1 MSDIEKDMKVL
12 AKMTRTYIENNY
24 DISGKAGKEGT
35 TFIAKGPSGRQYA
48 IKMFSATKSSGE
60 ISKEYALQESAAEVG
75 VAPAVYAMNSS
86 QKYIVMQKM
95 KETIVAFAAKNRD
108 SWEKRQYRGR
118 ACEVLPRGLQA
129 QLYALCVRLDGAGV
143 SQNDGNPLNLMLDDS
158 GRLYIIDY
166 GFSKRIDKRMI
177 KKRGPQPNI
186 NLTLW
191 HFARQLTHYR
201 ILTPLLF
208 TDDNKGVQNLYM
220 AEFKKGRNYK
230 DNNLL
235 AEGER
240 LLSGRRPKAAK
251 QQRVPK
257 RAAASQPKVSKR
269 PAAKQ
274 PRVSKRPAAK
284 QPKVSKRPAAKQPKV
299 SKPPT
304 IRRARTKSP
313 METRRVLRTST
324 RASKTRIPLAKVKV
338 VTPKPKPR
346 KKRVCTPVRPSK
358 MKKGTP
364 IKFYHPKFKK
374 VYSGTFVDFNSSEEF
389 PIVIQYTSKSGNIRT
404 LRIARSDLNP
414 TDGTV
419 RRKQR
424 ES

>member
-12 AKMTRTYIENNY
+12 AKMKRTFIEKNY

-35 TFIAKGPSGRQYA
+35 TFLATGPSGRQYA
-48 IKMFSATKSSGE
+48 IKMFSEKKSSGE

-75 VAPAVYAMNSS
+75 VAPAVYAVNSRE
-86 QKYIVMQKM
+86 KYIVMQKM
-95 KETIVAFAAKNRD
+95 KETIVAFAAENKD
-108 SWEKRQYRGR
+108 SWEKGQYRGK
-118 ACEVLPRGLQA
+118 ACNVLPRGLQA
-129 QLYALCVRLDGAGV
+129 QLYALCVRLDGVGV
-143 SQNDGNPLNLMLDDS
+143 LQNDGNPLNLMLDDS

-166 GFSKRIDKRMI
+166 GFSKRIDKKTV

-201 ILTPLLF
+201 ILTPLLY

-220 AEFKKGRNYK
+220 AKFKKGLNYK

-240 LLSGRRPKAAK
+240 LLGGSHPKASKA
-251 QQRVPK
+251 RVPK
-257 RAAASQPKVSKR
+257 RAAASQPKASKAR
-269 PAAKQ
+269 VPKRAAA
-274 PRVSKRPAAK
+274 S
-284 QPKVSKRPAAKQPKV
+284 QPKASE
-299 SKPPT
+299 PPT
-304 IRRARTKSP
+304 IHRARTKSP
-313 METRRVLRTST
+313 MEIRRVSRTSS
-324 RASKTRIPLAKVKV
+324 RASKTQIPLAKVV
-338 VTPKPKPR
+338 VLQPEAR
-346 KKRVCTPVRPSK
+346 KKRGRTPVRLSK

-374 VYSGTFVDFNSSEEF
+374 VYSGTFVEFNSSEEF
-389 PIVIQYTSKSGNIRT
+389 PIVIQYTSKSGNIRI